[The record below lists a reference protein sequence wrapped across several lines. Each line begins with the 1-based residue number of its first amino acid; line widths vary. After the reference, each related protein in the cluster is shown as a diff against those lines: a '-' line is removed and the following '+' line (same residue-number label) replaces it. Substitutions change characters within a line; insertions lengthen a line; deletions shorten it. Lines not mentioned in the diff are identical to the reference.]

1 MKKYD
6 IPKFKLILINEK
18 KNKNK
23 FPDKKRVPSTS
34 EAKQF
39 YKKTYKT

>member
-1 MKKYD
+1 MISLYPVFLLM
-6 IPKFKLILINEK
+6 I
-18 KNKNK
+18 NKNK

-39 YKKTYKT
+39 YKKTYKTWYH